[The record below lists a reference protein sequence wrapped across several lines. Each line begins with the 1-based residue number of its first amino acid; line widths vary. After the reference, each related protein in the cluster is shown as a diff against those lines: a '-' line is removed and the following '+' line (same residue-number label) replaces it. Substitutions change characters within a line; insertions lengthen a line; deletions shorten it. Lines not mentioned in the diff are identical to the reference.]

1 MEDNSH
7 AGHGAAV
14 LLDIGGDVGAAVVV
28 VPAGLVGVEIEARPA
43 GESGHHGHDHG
54 DGHGQH
60 HHLPHVGVVARSAP
74 DGSVVHSAVF
84 GELPAGSYELYERPA
99 GPVRLG
105 LVVTGG
111 SVTEAVWPV

>member
-1 MEDNSH
+1 MEDNAH
-7 AGHGAAV
+7 AGRGSAV

-28 VPAGLVGVEIEARPA
+28 VPAGLAGVEIEARPV
-43 GESGHHGHDHG
+43 GRHV
-54 DGHGQH
+54 
-60 HHLPHVGVVARSAP
+60 HHLPHVAVLARAAP

-84 GELPAGSYELYERPA
+84 GELTAGSYELYERPA

-111 SVTEAVWPV
+111 AVTEAVWPG